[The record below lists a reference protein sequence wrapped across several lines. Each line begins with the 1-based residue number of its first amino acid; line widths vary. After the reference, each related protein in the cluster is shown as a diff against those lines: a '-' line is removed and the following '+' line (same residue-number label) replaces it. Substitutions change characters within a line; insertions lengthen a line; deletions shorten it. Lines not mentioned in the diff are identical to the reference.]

1 MSDRMDRYVIFTVTD
16 RKLALPLD
24 KTAEVLE
31 GAATH
36 PVPAVPPLL
45 GRALN
50 VHGRIMPALDLATF
64 LHGGAI
70 GRNHAFLALNHQVS
84 DLALLVEGPV
94 VIVSV
99 EDSARSPSEHPRFEG
114 YLEIA
119 GERVGVLA
127 TGRLIEE
134 VEEIL

>member
-1 MSDRMDRYVIFTVTD
+1 MGRYVIFAAAG

-31 GAATH
+31 GVATH

-50 VHGRIMPALDLATF
+50 VHGRIMPVLDLAT
-64 LHGGAI
+64 LLRGGAVE
-70 GRNHAFLALNHQVS
+70 RNHTILVLNRQVA

-94 VIVSV
+94 TIVSA
-99 EDSARSPSEHPRFEG
+99 EESARFPSEHPRFEG

-119 GERVGVLA
+119 GKR
-127 TGRLIEE
+127 TGILSADRLIKE
-134 VEEIL
+134 VEGIL